1 MITGKIGRS
10 REMFGLARISK
21 EVPSAQAGSCHY
33 CTMSDAEIRR
43 VLDFWFANDELD
55 SPRLDS
61 RMDRWFGDDDK
72 LDRQIRDEFAPLV
85 NLASDNKLNY
95 WTETPEGRLALIIL
109 LDQFRRNIYRGLA
122 EAYDRDNM
130 AIRICIE
137 GTVAGDYKP
146 LKPIQ
151 RLFYFMPMQHSESL
165 KVQIKSVGIFSAL
178 AESVS
183 ETFRETFLATAH
195 FAELHHDIIAEF
207 GRFPHRNF
215 ILGRQNTTAEAVY
228 LGSDHPSFGQ

>member
-1 MITGKIGRS
+1 MARRDLSPGPIYAHAGRRDS
-10 REMFGLARISK
+10 DPL
-21 EVPSAQAGSCHY
+21 PGSCHH
-33 CTMSDAEIRR
+33 CTMTDAEFGR
-43 VLDFWFANDELD
+43 VLDFWFADDVLD

-61 RMDRWFGDDDK
+61 RMNRWFGNDAE
-72 LDRQIRDEFAPLV
+72 LDEQIRHEFGPLV
-85 NLASDNKLNY
+85 NLASDGKLMH
-95 WTETPEGRLALIIL
+95 WTDTPEGRLALIIL

-122 EAYDRDNM
+122 EAFTRDNM

-137 GTVAGDYKP
+137 GTVAGDYKY

-151 RLFYFMPMQHSESL
+151 RLFFFMPLQHSESL
-165 KVQIKSVGIFSAL
+165 KIQKKSVSIFSKL

-183 ETFRETFLATAH
+183 ETFRETFLTTAD

-215 ILGRQNTTAEAVY
+215 ILGRQNTAAEAAY
-228 LGSDHPSFGQ
+228 LAGDSPSFGQ

>member
-1 MITGKIGRS
+1 MTD
-10 REMFGLARISK
+10 
-21 EVPSAQAGSCHY
+21 P
-33 CTMSDAEIRR
+33 EIRR
-43 VLDFWFANDELD
+43 VLDFWFANDVLD

-61 RMDRWFGDDDK
+61 RMNRWFGNDEE
-72 LDRQIRDEFAPLV
+72 LDSQIREEFGPLV
-85 NLASDNKLNY
+85 NLASDGKLMN

-122 EAYDRDNM
+122 EAFSRDNM

-137 GTVAGDYKP
+137 GTVAGDYKY

-151 RLFYFMPMQHSESL
+151 RLFFFMPLQHSESL
-165 KVQIKSVGIFSAL
+165 KIQKKSVSIFSAL

-183 ETFRETFLATAH
+183 ETFRETFLTTVD

-207 GRFPHRNF
+207 GRFPHRNSV
-215 ILGRQNTTAEAVY
+215 LGRKNTAAEAAY
-228 LGSDHPSFGQ
+228 LASDNPSFGQ